1 MAWTFTRSALAAA
14 ALIFVSACN
23 TLPRAGP
30 TIDEIT
36 AQPVDGSP
44 AIEIIPITDNIGRIT
59 RLDESLTFSPAFLN
73 ASVENIELIRPL
85 DVLNI
90 TIWESGEFPLYG
102 GGQGGPALLT
112 EMRVGLDGNFFM
124 PQVGTIRAAGKTIEG
139 LRRELT
145 ARLAPMTPEPQ
156 VELRLES
163 SGTNTVRIFGSE
175 GALGE
180 IPIQPGTRTLSG
192 LIANAPSAGV
202 EPDIS
207 QLSIRRGSLVERVW
221 VSDIFTNPALDVALR
236 GGDVINIERDPR
248 AFIALG
254 ELGAQTQ
261 VEFPGRDIS
270 LMEALAIIGG
280 LNSNTADPRGVFVLR
295 EERPDIYQRITG
307 NAAAIP
313 VRTGYVM
320 DLTKPAA
327 FFVASNFS
335 VRDNDIIFVSEAPYV
350 QFLKIIGSISPPI
363 NSLNSTTQL
372 LSGGL

>member
-124 PQVGTIRAAGKTIEG
+124 PQVGTIRAAGKTIE
-139 LRRELT
+139 
-145 ARLAPMTPEPQ
+145 AC
-156 VELRLES
+156 
-163 SGTNTVRIFGSE
+163 
-175 GALGE
+175 
-180 IPIQPGTRTLSG
+180 
-192 LIANAPSAGV
+192 
-202 EPDIS
+202 
-207 QLSIRRGSLVERVW
+207 
-221 VSDIFTNPALDVALR
+221 
-236 GGDVINIERDPR
+236 
-248 AFIALG
+248 
-254 ELGAQTQ
+254 
-261 VEFPGRDIS
+261 
-270 LMEALAIIGG
+270 
-280 LNSNTADPRGVFVLR
+280 
-295 EERPDIYQRITG
+295 
-307 NAAAIP
+307 AA
-313 VRTGYVM
+313 
-320 DLTKPAA
+320 
-327 FFVASNFS
+327 S
-335 VRDNDIIFVSEAPYV
+335 
-350 QFLKIIGSISPPI
+350 
-363 NSLNSTTQL
+363 
-372 LSGGL
+372 